1 MATASESDRSQKSPR
16 KRFRPLT
23 LLLLWAWAICM
34 FLVIDLFF
42 NVNAFDPIR
51 PRSSIYRGT
60 RVAAHRMVGEEV
72 EEPWDATAAPRPSR
86 QPGSEDAPPVGPFMR
101 GPGMFG
107 QHDPRWG
114 PAGMEGGERPPR
126 PDSGTAVK
134 SAQRAQKPGFRASP
148 RTIAPRVVN
157 LKANPS
163 GTGHGSWTAW
173 NEPEGKAAEGEL
185 VNRRRDGRWVWNW
198 SDGTPREERNY
209 RSGTLHGFVRAWYA
223 DGQMQVEEQYLD
235 GQPHGRWRAWYG
247 GGKLAWEER
256 YERGV
261 KTGRFV
267 WFHANGTPSLEGEFR
282 LGKPVG
288 EWVQTDARGQVVDR
302 REFE

>member
-1 MATASESDRSQKSPR
+1 MTKAPVPDQAEKRPR
-16 KRFRPLT
+16 KRIRPLT
-23 LLLLWAWAICM
+23 LVLLWVWAICM

-42 NVNAFDPIR
+42 NVNTLDPIR

-60 RVAAHRMVGEEV
+60 RVAAHRMVGEPI
-72 EEPWDATAAPRPSR
+72 EEPWDASAGPRPSR
-86 QPGSEDAPPVGPFMR
+86 QTGGEGAPYGPFAR
-101 GPGMFG
+101 GPGVFG
-107 QHDPRWG
+107 PHDPRWG

-126 PDSGTAVK
+126 PDAGSAEPAKPTA
-134 SAQRAQKPGFRASP
+134 KPAYRPSP
-148 RTIAPRVVN
+148 RTITPRVVN
-157 LKANPS
+157 LKANLS

-185 VNRRRDGRWVWNW
+185 VNRRRDGRWVWKW
-198 SDGTPREERNY
+198 SDGKPREERNY

-223 DGQMQVEEQYLD
+223 DGQLQLEEEYLE
-235 GQPHGRWRAWYG
+235 GQPQGRWRAWYG
-247 GGKLAWEER
+247 GGKLAWEEQ

-261 KTGRFV
+261 KTGEFT